1 MTSSSRSLFPF
12 AQGLLLAGA
21 LMTVPAL
28 HASRSGL
35 NNIPTADVSAPRVA
49 VVHVYSAAGPGRE
62 TTFLTGVRTG
72 FSVGEQKFEAGVDSR
87 WAPGVAVPAFFNA
100 KWSLSVRPAGPALA
114 LGVASLAP
122 DAADR
127 RRFGQPQS
135 YGVITHD
142 FGFARVT
149 AGYAV
154 QAHNNAGFAGLDR
167 KFLVNGRPLV
177 LRGDVIEIQDG
188 RHWLGSVG
196 LTYRLSSAVGI
207 ELWQSHP
214 TGPARDYT
222 TVKLAGYIPF

>member
-1 MTSSSRSLFPF
+1 MTGFSRSFFRF
-12 AQGLLLAGA
+12 AQGLSLVGV

-49 VVHVYSAAGPGRE
+49 VVHVYSAAGAGRE
-62 TTFLTGVRTG
+62 TSFLTGMRTG
-72 FSVGEQKFEAGVDSR
+72 FGLGEQKFEAGVDSR
-87 WAPGVAVPAFFNA
+87 WSPGAAVPAFFNA
-100 KWSLSVRPAGPALA
+100 KWSLPARPAGSALA
-114 LGVASLAP
+114 LGIASLAP

-135 YGVITHD
+135 YAVVTHD
-142 FGFARVT
+142 FGFARGT

-154 QAHNNAGFAGLDR
+154 QAGNNAGFAGLDR
-167 KFLVNGRPLV
+167 KFLVHGRPLV

-188 RHWLGSVG
+188 RHWLSSLG

-214 TGPARDYT
+214 TGPARDYV

>member
-1 MTSSSRSLFPF
+1 MTSFLRAHFPF
-12 AQGLLLAGA
+12 VQGLLLAGA
-21 LMTVPAL
+21 LMAVPAL
-28 HASRSGL
+28 HASRTGL

-62 TTFLTGVRTG
+62 TSFLTGVRTG
-72 FSVGEQKFEAGVDSR
+72 FSLGEQKFEAGVDSR
-87 WAPGVAVPAFFNA
+87 WAPGEAVPVFFNA
-100 KWSLSVRPAGPALA
+100 KWSLPVRPAGSGLA

-135 YGVITHD
+135 YGAVTHD
-142 FGFARVT
+142 FGLARVT

-154 QAHNNAGFAGLDR
+154 QAGNNAGFAGLDR
-167 KFLVNGRPLV
+167 KFLVHGRPLV

-188 RHWLGSVG
+188 RHWLSSLG